1 MDKPGLF
8 FKYYNGVR
16 RLLARWQNDRQI
28 KWIAGQINA
37 RVSVDEQERPVIFF
51 NASTRLSGMS
61 LNAGFSLIASWAV
74 RMRGVP
80 VVHFVCRAGM
90 SRCMLGTDK
99 DNPAKNP
106 PCGECM
112 AQSRRLY
119 ADAAMCEFTY
129 EIDSAL
135 AKALESLD
143 LSALMQFEHR
153 NIPLGAIV
161 LPSLRW
167 ALRCHT
173 LEDNAATRYLLRE
186 YILSAWRV
194 AQTFTAL
201 VEKTHPQ
208 AIVLFNG
215 MTYPEATARWVAK
228 QRKIRVI
235 THEVGLQPFTCFF
248 TTGEATAYPI
258 HIPDDFDLSP
268 EQDQRLDA
276 YLAQRF
282 QGNFTMAGIRFWQDI
297 QGLSAEFIER
307 AKKFKQIVPV
317 FTNVIFD
324 TSQVHANVLFRDMFA
339 WLDVILDI
347 IRAHPE
353 TLFVIRAH
361 PDEMRPGKESR
372 ENVRGWVKRNKVDEL
387 PNVMFVDSL
396 EYINSYEL
404 IRQAKFSMVYNSTIG
419 LEASI
424 MGAPVLCGGKARF
437 TQYPTVYLPT
447 TPQDYCDQAEKFLA
461 VDKVPFPS
469 EFQRQARRFLYYQL
483 FRVSLP
489 FGNFLQE
496 DGFWKGYV
504 RLKSFTY
511 NTLLPQNSPVMG
523 ILADGILF
531 DKPFVLNE

>member
-1 MDKPGLF
+1 
-8 FKYYNGVR
+8 
-16 RLLARWQNDRQI
+16 
-28 KWIAGQINA
+28 
-37 RVSVDEQERPVIFF
+37 
-51 NASTRLSGMS
+51 
-61 LNAGFSLIASWAV
+61 
-74 RMRGVP
+74 
-80 VVHFVCRAGM
+80 
-90 SRCMLGTDK
+90 MLGTDK
-99 DNPAKNP
+99 DNPAKKP

-112 AQSRRLY
+112 VQSRRMY
-119 ADAAMCEFTY
+119 ANVDVSEFSY
-129 EIDSAL
+129 EIDQAL
-135 AKALESLD
+135 AKDLESLD
-143 LSALMQFEHR
+143 LSALMKFKYSDM
-153 NIPLGAIV
+153 PLGSIV

-173 LEDNAATRYLLRE
+173 LEDNEATCFLLRE
-186 YILSAWRV
+186 YILSAWCV
-194 AQTFTAL
+194 AQTFTTL
-201 VEKTHPQ
+201 IEQTQPQ
-208 AIVLFNG
+208 AIVVFNG
-215 MTYPEATARWVAK
+215 MTYPEATARWVAM

-235 THEVGLQPFTCFF
+235 THEVGLYPFTCFF

-268 EQDQRLDA
+268 EQNQRLDA
-276 YLAQRF
+276 YLEQRF

-297 QGLSAEFIER
+297 KGLSDEFIAK
-307 AKKFKQIVPV
+307 AKKYKQIVPV

-324 TSQVHANVLFRDMFA
+324 TSQGHANTVFSDMFA
-339 WLDVILDI
+339 WLDAILGI
-347 IRAHPE
+347 IRSHPE

-372 ENVRGWVKRNKVDEL
+372 ENVRGWVKRNRVDEL
-387 PNVMFVDSL
+387 PNVVFVDSL

-447 TPQDYCDQAEKFLA
+447 TPQEYCDQAEKFLA
-461 VDKVPFPS
+461 IDKVPFPL

-489 FGNFLQE
+489 FGDFLQE

-504 RLKSFTY
+504 RLKPFTY
-511 NTLLPQNSPVMG
+511 DALLPQNSPVMG
-523 ILADGILF
+523 ILADGILS